1 MVYALFLGDRITPVL
16 HPAMSVIHSEQ
27 STLANVA
34 IQCPLL
40 HLLRCSKI
48 LFNVLLKIPFA
59 ILKTTG
65 EFSSDGKPT
74 IPNTVLRVKS
84 YLPFYIVVARNNPY

>member
-40 HLLRCSKI
+40 R
-48 LFNVLLKIPFA
+48 LLKMFKDSVQCFIKNF
-59 ILKTTG
+59 IC
-65 EFSSDGKPT
+65 
-74 IPNTVLRVKS
+74 NTE
-84 YLPFYIVVARNNPY
+84 NNERIERRGQGHNS